1 MAGGTQ
7 HMLNKTDV
15 WKDRQP
21 DEPLSD
27 YIKRKT
33 NELYDQLPSEEEAR
47 KARLDIRDQVF
58 ELNYKFFGYVATQTF
73 INNNYISYEDKFQSA
88 CLAFCKMWYKY
99 RWAPK
104 YRTDLSFAVFFKL
117 RIGEELE
124 RELNEVKYSIRRSLC
139 MEVGEQLG
147 KHWGQVKYED
157 LSDPRLHLP
166 PDKMNSLKAMFGSL
180 YSADFDDQIGY
191 VESPPIHISGIE
203 KYESDDYDDIPS
215 LLIREL
221 IAQERQL
228 TAKDFQKMSD
238 MYGISELELEKA
250 YPIALEQLYKSL
262 HDSFDIR
269 PSST

>member
-1 MAGGTQ
+1 MI
-7 HMLNKTDV
+7 DV

-21 DEPLSD
+21 DEELTA

-33 NELYDQLPSEEEAR
+33 NELYDSLPAEEEAR
-47 KARLDIRDQVF
+47 KARLDIRDAIF
-58 ELNYKFFGYVATQTF
+58 ELNYNFFGYVATQTF

-99 RWAPK
+99 RWAPR
-104 YRTDLSFAVFFKL
+104 YRTDLSFAVFFKP

-139 MEVGEQLG
+139 MEVGAQLG

-157 LSDPRLHLP
+157 LSDPRLNLP

-180 YSADFDDQIGY
+180 YNVDLEDYIGS
-191 VESPPIHISGIE
+191 VSSSPIHISGID
-203 KYESDDYDDIPS
+203 KFMSDEYDDIPS
-215 LLIREL
+215 LLVREL

-228 TAKDFQKMSD
+228 TRTDFRRLAD
-238 MYGISELELEKA
+238 MYSLSEDELIKA
-250 YPIALEQLYKSL
+250 YPIALEQLYNAL
-262 HDSFDIR
+262 HDSYDIQ
-269 PSST
+269 PSHS